1 MSHGMVSYGELRGTG
16 RCVACGHQ
24 RWSQTVSHGNLAKS
38 ELTLVTIVPAT
49 SDKTQPT
56 N

>member
-1 MSHGMVSYGELRGTG
+1 MVSYGELRGTG
-16 RCVACGHQ
+16 SCVACG
-24 RWSQTVSHGNLAKS
+24 SQIVSHGNLTKS